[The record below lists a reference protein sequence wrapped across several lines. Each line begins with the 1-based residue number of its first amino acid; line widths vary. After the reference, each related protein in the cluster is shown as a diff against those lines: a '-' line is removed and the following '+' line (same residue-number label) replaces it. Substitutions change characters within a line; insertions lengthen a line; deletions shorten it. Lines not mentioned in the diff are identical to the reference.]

1 MPLFLLQISWAVSG
15 EAFSGATRCFEYF
28 PLKEKKKK
36 EKESSN
42 STKNRKHM
50 AQGSVSD
57 LSTPV
62 PIMIPAADIN
72 STAAEAL

>member
-1 MPLFLLQISWAVSG
+1 MLCFLLQVSGAVSS
-15 EAFSGATRCFEYF
+15 EAFSCTTQCFEYF
-28 PLKEKKKK
+28 PLKKKKK
-36 EKESSN
+36 KSN
-42 STKNRKHM
+42 SAKNRKHM

-62 PIMIPAADIN
+62 LIMSPAADIN